1 VRVVGPSMT
10 PTLRDGDV
18 VLVRRTTAVR
28 AGDVV
33 LATFA
38 DLPDRFVVKRAVRR
52 HEDGWWVSSDN
63 QFAGGDSA
71 AHGVAAVHAR
81 AVLRIPA
88 GSGPLRRPRR
98 IAGAAIDPP

>member
-10 PTLRDGDV
+10 PTLRDGDA

-52 HEDGWWVSSDN
+52 DGDGWWVASDN
-63 QFAGGDSA
+63 QFAGGDSVSHGA
-71 AHGVAAVHAR
+71 ATVHAR

-88 GSGPLRRPRR
+88 GPGPLRRPRR
-98 IAGAAIDPP
+98 IAGAPFERP

>member
-18 VLVRRTTAVR
+18 ILVRRTTTAR

-38 DLPDRFVVKRAVRR
+38 DRPDRFVIKRAVRR
-52 HEDGWWVSSDN
+52 HEDGWWVASDN
-63 QFAGGDSA
+63 PFAGGDSA
-71 AHGVAAVHAR
+71 SHGAASVYAR
-81 AVLRIPA
+81 ALLRIPA
-88 GSGPLRRPRR
+88 GPGPMRRPRR
-98 IAGAAIDPP
+98 IAGAASDPI